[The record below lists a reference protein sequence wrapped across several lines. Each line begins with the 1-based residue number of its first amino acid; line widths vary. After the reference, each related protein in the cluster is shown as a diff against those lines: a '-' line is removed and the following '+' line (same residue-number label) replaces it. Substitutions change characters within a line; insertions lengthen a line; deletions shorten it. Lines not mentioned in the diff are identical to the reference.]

1 MTTNDLAGHTILVV
15 EDQPVIMLDL
25 KRELEQAGARVRGA
39 YDAADA
45 SLSGAVLDGAA
56 PAVADGLTERG
67 LPFVFH
73 SGRDPDVFTRWTHA
87 PVLVKPTSAKAIVTT
102 LARLLRA
109 KAVTEEAVGG
119 GNAPRDLLDTDALR
133 QRPTRSNSRIA
144 QIRAFHDLS
153 KLIMTSPEAAVQ
165 RFLELAV
172 ELCDA
177 GSAGWSRLGHNDAG
191 EEVFW
196 WDALAGEFSP
206 FVGGTTPR
214 NFSPCGLCLDAG
226 KTILVSR
233 PARVFSYFDDVD
245 VPIVEALIVPV
256 YDASGAALGTIWVV
270 HHNDAKFDAS
280 DARVMEEL
288 AVQLEL
294 AFKLVGDAKT
304 HRREMAGRLALIQDT
319 DHRVKNTIQSVAALL
334 SLQARSCKV
343 PEARAAI
350 EEASARLGIFAT
362 VHELLHTKGEDSRA
376 VDIADIIEKLAE
388 ALRAVRSDADKR
400 ISLRVQADHVLLEPR
415 IALPVALLVNEAITN
430 AYKHAYP
437 NSQEGEIF
445 VRVARTANGGVRI
458 GIQDDGVGMSVG
470 IHEGALGLSLMRSFA
485 SQLGGHLAV
494 SSDDGTS
501 IQLTLY
507 DEAPDTHGQATHG
520 NAA

>member
-1 MTTNDLAGHTILVV
+1 M
-15 EDQPVIMLDL
+15 
-25 KRELEQAGARVRGA
+25 
-39 YDAADA
+39 
-45 SLSGAVLDGAA
+45 
-56 PAVADGLTERG
+56 
-67 LPFVFH
+67 
-73 SGRDPDVFTRWTHA
+73 
-87 PVLVKPTSAKAIVTT
+87 AIVTT
-102 LARLLRA
+102 LARLLRD
-109 KAVTEEAVGG
+109 KATTEDAVGG
-119 GNAPRDLLDTDALR
+119 GNSSSIAPRDLLDTDALR

-153 KLIMTSPEAAVQ
+153 KLMMSSPEAAVQ

-172 ELCDA
+172 DLCDA
-177 GSAGWSRLGHNDAG
+177 GSAGWSRFGHNDAG

-226 KTILVSR
+226 KTVLVSR
-233 PARVFSYFDDVD
+233 PARLFSYFDDVD

-256 YDASGAALGTIWVV
+256 YDASGTALGTIWVV
-270 HHNDAKFDAS
+270 HHTDAKFDAS

-288 AVQLEL
+288 AAQLEL
-294 AFKLVGDAKT
+294 AFKLVSDTKT
-304 HRREMAGRLALIQDT
+304 HIREMAGKLALIQDT

-343 PEARAAI
+343 PEARVAI
-350 EEASARLGIFAT
+350 EEACARLGIFAT
-362 VHELLHTKGEDSRA
+362 VHELLHAKGEDSRA
-376 VDIADIIEKLAE
+376 VDLADIVEKLGE

-400 ISLRVQADHVLLEPR
+400 ISLRVEADHILLEPR

-437 NSQEGEIF
+437 NGQQGEIF
-445 VRVARTANGGVRI
+445 VRVAKTANGGVRI
-458 GIQDDGVGMSVG
+458 GVQDDGVGMSLGV
-470 IHEGALGLSLMRSFA
+470 HDGALGLSLMRSFA
-485 SQLGGHLAV
+485 SQLGGDLAV

-501 IQLTLY
+501 VQLTLHG
-507 DEAPDTHGQATHG
+507 EAPDSPRQAMQG

>member
-1 MTTNDLAGHTILVV
+1 MI
-15 EDQPVIMLDL
+15 
-25 KRELEQAGARVRGA
+25 
-39 YDAADA
+39 
-45 SLSGAVLDGAA
+45 S
-56 PAVADGLTERG
+56 
-67 LPFVFH
+67 
-73 SGRDPDVFTRWTHA
+73 PD
-87 PVLVKPTSAKAIVTT
+87 
-102 LARLLRA
+102 
-109 KAVTEEAVGG
+109 
-119 GNAPRDLLDTDALR
+119 
-133 QRPTRSNSRIA
+133 
-144 QIRAFHDLS
+144 
-153 KLIMTSPEAAVQ
+153 AAVQ

-214 NFSPCGLCLDAG
+214 NFSPSGLCLDAG
-226 KTILVSR
+226 KTVLVSR

-256 YDASGAALGTIWVV
+256 YDASGDALGTIWVV
-270 HHNDAKFDAS
+270 HHTDAKFDS
-280 DARVMEEL
+280 NDARVMEEL

-294 AFKLVGDAKT
+294 ALKIMGDDKT
-304 HRREMAGRLALIQDT
+304 HKREMAGKLTLIQDT

-334 SLQARSCKV
+334 NLQARSCKV

-362 VHELLHTKGEDSRA
+362 VHELLHAKGDDSRA
-376 VDIADIIEKLAE
+376 VDIADIIDKLGE
-388 ALRAVRSDADKR
+388 ALRTVRSDFDKR
-400 ISLRVQADHVLLEPR
+400 ISLRFEADHILLEPG
-415 IALPVALLVNEAITN
+415 IALPVALFVNEAITN

-437 NSQEGEIF
+437 NGQEGEIF
-445 VRVARTANGGVRI
+445 VRVAKNRQGGVRI
-458 GIQDDGVGMSVG
+458 GVQDDGVGMSLGV
-470 IHEGALGLSLMRSFA
+470 HEGALGLSLMRSFA
-485 SQLGGHLAV
+485 SQLGGDLAV
-494 SSDDGTS
+494 SSDAGTT

-507 DEAPDTHGQATHG
+507 DEVSERPAMQG